1 MALLLDRHN
10 VETLLDMAELI
21 PVLEQ
26 AQVQYS
32 RGQAVQP
39 MRLGVHLPR
48 HPGSLELMPGYLED
62 SDALAVKVLTVR
74 PENPGNGLPL
84 IHATILL
91 QDPSSGRL
99 LAILDGASI
108 TTARTAAVSG
118 VATNY
123 LARRDAG
130 SLAIVG
136 TGRQARTHLWAMT
149 VVRPIRQIR
158 AYDRQPETAQA
169 FKEEM
174 EGRFALPV
182 EITSTAEEAVRGA
195 DIVVLSTSTVEPI
208 VQSRWVQPGM
218 HFNSIASATT
228 QVREMDSE
236 TIRMSKVVVDSR
248 EAALKEAGDI
258 LIPISEGLIGP
269 DHIYA
274 EVGEIA
280 AGAKPGRENDGEVTV
295 YKSLGLAIQDV
306 AVAKLLYEKARRA
319 GLGTEVGI

>member
-1 MALLLDRHN
+1 MLLDRDD
-10 VETLLDMAELI
+10 VESLLDMAELI
-21 PVLEQ
+21 PVVEQ

-32 RGQAVQP
+32 RGRAVQP
-39 MRLGVHLPR
+39 MRLGVRLPR
-48 HPGSLELMPGYLED
+48 YPGSLELMPGYLEE

-74 PENPGNGLPL
+74 PENAGKGLPL
-84 IHATILL
+84 VHATILL

-99 LAILDGASI
+99 LAILDGASV
-108 TTARTAAVSG
+108 TAARTAAVSG
-118 VATNY
+118 VATSY
-123 LARRDAG
+123 LARQDSS

-158 AYDRQPETAQA
+158 AYDRQPEAARA
-169 FKEEM
+169 FKDEM
-174 EGRFALPV
+174 EGRFGLPV

-195 DIVVLSTSTVEPI
+195 DIVVLSTSTVEPV
-208 VQSRWVQPGM
+208 VQSGWVQPGM

-280 AGAKPGRENDGEVTV
+280 AGARPGREDDREVTV
-295 YKSLGLAIQDV
+295 YKSLGLAIQD
-306 AVAKLLYEKARRA
+306 AAAAKLLYEKARRA
-319 GLGTEVGI
+319 GLGTEVAI